1 MYTILLDSS
10 HTKLAVGIAKNG
22 IVLKSIIYEAW
33 QEQSEHMIPELNNI
47 LTAFDVKREE
57 IDDVMVAI
65 GPGSYTG
72 VRIAITIAKTM
83 GCALNI
89 PVYPLSS
96 LRILKDGMKPSICVI
111 NARSKRSYVGVYQ
124 GSNIILEDTIMTN
137 DELLEYISNHPDYV
151 LCGNLNHLGLEGKET
166 NTIVEM
172 LSLKND
178 ITPMVDSL
186 SLKPVY
192 MKD

>member
-10 HTKLAVGIAKNG
+10 NTKLAVGIAKNG

-33 QEQSEHMIPELNNI
+33 QEQSEHMIPEINKI
-47 LTAFDVKREE
+47 LESFDVKNEE

-72 VRIAITIAKTM
+72 VRIAITIAKIM
-83 GCALNI
+83 GYALNI
-89 PVYPLSS
+89 PVFPVSS
-96 LRILKDGMKPSICVI
+96 LHVLKCENKPSICIV

-124 GSNIILEDTIMTN
+124 GKNVILEDQIMNN
-137 DELLEYISNHPDYV
+137 DELMNYINEHKDYV
-151 LCGNLNHLGLEGKET
+151 LCGNLAYLGLEGQDT
-166 NTIVEM
+166 NTINEM
-172 LSLKND
+172 LSLKPF
-178 ITPMVDSL
+178 ITPLSDSL